1 MVIDAQNINEELAKG
16 TKIENM
22 SSEIKNEF
30 KRANRYLL
38 TREGECP
45 KWLENFF
52 ESNKNKLVETI
63 CRAISRTDGI
73 SSLSGYYE
81 GYFNEII
88 QNANDLH
95 CGEDIEITVKKKEHT
110 YSLSCQYDDKG
121 FEVSNIYGFLNREMS
136 DKASENGQTGKFG
149 VGIKSFFKFVDSL
162 KVDSN
167 VKLDFTIQ
175 RKQNDVQVR
184 GKVALNSEWD
194 KKTTVLSL
202 KYNDDQSGEFNTKKL
217 TKFIASLSE
226 SSSEEDNKKFFITGE
241 DDELIFDLR
250 SLIFMQING
259 WKIKKKSI
267 SRLSF
272 KGECHRVELLCEN
285 VIDPEIVIVKIDN
298 EKWSFSLFDLKLLIL
313 VDGRNCFEQE
323 YVVFEN
329 EGIAFAFPNNCSL
342 EEQNRL
348 YSTYYLKTDAKEQIR
363 PLAML
368 VDTKYSN
375 IHRNDVGD
383 SEENIQK
390 VYDKIKE
397 KMLMLYSCMC
407 SDQMELSKHR
417 DRVSD
422 VFHSILVR
430 YMDADS
436 SKYKE
441 SPLNCYELDNR
452 FLPKKMHEQIHEG
465 KKYIVVHERE
475 EKYERAAYAEGDIVC
490 ELKKT
495 YLDFVEGENVF
506 DYQDMV
512 ESQDCINGVQRLY
525 KLLNDKSHESDF
537 IQENMKKI
545 AVIVNYFERVQE
557 FLVFIIC
564 DERREKL
571 IVTDAEI
578 DRWLIKLEEKIETDF
593 NPEMFLKLVGR
604 YEINP
609 AINFNGTVT
618 SSKLNF
624 KDYLFNG
631 VLGKKKGILA
641 EYQNKQ
647 FDERYSG
654 LKQELL
660 SKRYIDRLNKE
671 NQYAIQCIKPKG
683 RSYSNWNGEF
693 DFRDCFG
700 GQIDRKPLSEPEL
713 FLEKLATDD
722 SLLKTVFYSWG
733 FWREL
738 EPLQLFEKEA
748 RRMRWRK
755 NFFEYYFIIEQQI
768 IDISCIRHIELP
780 SFLRFIEAVKYRK
793 KLNQDLASQIHLSC
807 VQKEITTQNIA
818 NDLLPRMIELQEGE
832 KNAYLLDEF
841 TPENVTI
848 MKVIENTS
856 NEAQEENRKFI
867 LELTGYDIHLYHFES
882 KTRRKIVAYCGE
894 GKIAIRTSASE
905 KFRNVAKY
913 NSKENDVY
921 IFYDNFENDSH
932 NAIALVLDEI
942 GIPNDRLEL
951 FQGYIHNGNHT
962 KTMNYL
968 SRRRDLAKLVNMKQ
982 NRILDWCVIKGDE
995 VSETYDNEILYRLLT
1010 ARGSYDIFC
1019 PICADIPSETFD
1031 YGEDSKKK
1039 HSRKIIILENDNL
1052 DTKEEIPYI
1061 VTIACSYCIEK
1072 LRNTLSQSEFD
1083 GKYLT
1088 LTTQI
1093 AHGQHEK
1100 TKSKRQLELSPINV
1114 ELMRK
1119 FKIKKPE

>member
-1 MVIDAQNINEELAKG
+1 MGIDAQNINEELAKG

-22 SSEIKNEF
+22 SSEMKNEF
-30 KRANRYLL
+30 KRANQYLR

-45 KWLENFF
+45 QWMENFF

-95 CGEDIEITVKKKEHT
+95 CGEDIEITVKKQEHM

-121 FEVSNIYGFLNREMS
+121 FELSNIYGFLNREMS

-175 RKQNDVQVR
+175 REQNDVKVK
-184 GKVALNSEWD
+184 GNVALNSEWN

-202 KYNDDQSGEFNTKKL
+202 KYNANTSGEFNTKKL
-217 TKFIASLSE
+217 TKFIDSLFE

-241 DDELIFDLR
+241 DNELIFDLR
-250 SLIFMQING
+250 SLIFMRING

-272 KGECHRVELLCEN
+272 KGECHKVELLCEN
-285 VIDPEIVIVKIDN
+285 VIDPETVIVKIDN
-298 EKWSFSLFDLKLLIL
+298 EKWDLFDLKLLIL
-313 VDGRNCFEQE
+313 VDGEKCFEQE

-329 EGIAFAFPNNCSL
+329 EGIAFAFPYNCSL

-348 YSTYYLKTDAKEQIR
+348 YSTYYLKTDTKKQIR
-363 PLAML
+363 PLSML

-436 SKYKE
+436 FQYKE

-465 KKYIVVHERE
+465 KKYIVVHDRE
-475 EKYERAAYAEGDIVC
+475 ERYECAAYAEGDIVR

-495 YLDFVEGENVF
+495 YLTFVEGKNVF

-512 ESQDCINGVQRLY
+512 ESQDCISGVRRLY
-525 KLLNDKSHESDF
+525 KLLNDKSHESDC
-537 IQENMKKI
+537 IQENMKKV
-545 AVIVNYFERVQE
+545 AEIVNYFEQVQE
-557 FLVFIIC
+557 FLAFIIC
-564 DERREKL
+564 HERREKL

-578 DRWLIKLEEKIETDF
+578 DRWLIELEEKIGTDF
-593 NPEMFLKLVGR
+593 KPEMFLKLVGR

-618 SSKLNF
+618 GSKLNF

-647 FDERYSG
+647 FDEKYSG

-660 SKRYIDRLNKE
+660 SKRYIDRGNKE
-671 NQYAIQCIKPKG
+671 NRYAIRCIKPEG
-683 RSYSNWNGEF
+683 RSFGNWGGNF
-693 DFRDCFG
+693 DFYNFSAQ
-700 GQIDRKPLSEPEL
+700 QIDNKPLSKPEL
-713 FLEKLATDD
+713 FLERLATDA
-722 SLLKTVFYSWG
+722 SLRETLFYSWECFG
-733 FWREL
+733 EWK
-738 EPLQLFEKEA
+738 PLMLFEKEA
-748 RRMRWRK
+748 AGMQK
-755 NFFEYYFIIEQQI
+755 PKKSFAYYHIIEQQI
-768 IDISCIRHIELP
+768 INVSCIKQIKLS

-793 KLNQDLASQIHLSC
+793 KLDQCLANQIYLSC

-832 KNAYLLDEF
+832 KNAYLFAEF

-856 NEAQEENRKFI
+856 NEASEKKREFI
-867 LELTGYDIHLYHFES
+867 QELTYYDIHLYHFES

-894 GKIAIRTSASE
+894 GKIAIRTSASGD
-905 KFRNVAKY
+905 FRNVAKY
-913 NSKENDVY
+913 NSKEKDLY
-921 IFYDNFENDSH
+921 IFYDNFEKDSH
-932 NAIALVLDEI
+932 NAIALVLDKI
-942 GIPNDRLEL
+942 GIPKDRLEL

-968 SRRRDLAKLVNMKQ
+968 SRRRDLAKLVNMK
-982 NRILDWCVIKGDE
+982 RKIVLDWCDIKSDE
-995 VSETYDNEILYRLLT
+995 VPVIYDNEILYRLLT

-1031 YGEDSKKK
+1031 YGEDTKKK
-1039 HSRKIIILENDNL
+1039 HSREIIILENDNL
-1052 DTKEEIPYI
+1052 DTNKDIQYI
-1061 VTIACSYCIEK
+1061 VTIACSYCVEK

-1100 TKSKRQLELSPINV
+1100 TKSKRQIELSPINV

-1119 FKIKKPE
+1119 FTIKKFE